1 MYQFARFILVALA
14 GLVSVSG
21 SAAQTAQDSLR
32 QRSMMDLTHGL
43 DTALSLLGMRRAD
56 LTMPADLLDR
66 DRHRSPFHDRLF
78 TDPISVFAWTD
89 SLSAELSSALEQK
102 SLDAIDGL
110 MQGVSLARLR
120 RTFHANVLTLDDLR
134 QRSTVNGIDSL
145 STPLRMLIVRY
156 LGALILTHEAVESAL
171 NRQRNLR
178 ELQSELDSLWR
189 LSPGEEDLTLWQIYE
204 QEGTGLA
211 TVQRVSQTIDTAVVS
226 TICSQ
231 GASLYADLLHLMAET
246 TKALDVLSESV
257 GTITVSTRYGRVAI
271 GGTGPDT
278 YSGEYACIVDL
289 GGNDTYN
296 LSGLDR
302 SVHTRCIVDFSGNDV
317 YRGADHTLGS
327 GSFGVGILIDWAGDD
342 EYHAADY
349 SLGSGLYGVGILHD
363 VSGNDIYRG
372 RTNCQGSGI
381 TGIGMLI
388 DQGGHDLYV
397 CAAQAQAFGATNGAG
412 ALVDVAGNDRYIAVS
427 PFADVLRYDDHQ
439 VSFVQGAALGSRPAM
454 SGGIGLLV
462 DAAGNDLYS
471 CDIYGQGTGYWF
483 GLGALVDLGG
493 DDRYDAYQYAQGSGV
508 HFAVGIMHDA
518 KGNDTYRSH
527 GVSQGCGHDIAT
539 GILLDDHGD
548 DVYVCESLSLGSGNA
563 NAVSILVDA
572 RGNDA
577 YSASNV
583 TNTLGYSDMRR
594 GYGMIGLFVDA
605 EGSDRYGETSRNDT
619 VTMKSSYGVFADLG
633 PQATASAQTASEQSK
648 PVTLTSSVDSL
659 FVQASAS
666 HLRFQNAVAPARAEL
681 GRRSQQ
687 ALDFLSTKFGTQM
700 PRERIT
706 LEFVLPQ
713 IYKSDPD
720 STTALLL
727 RKLESASMTEL
738 TMSATVIGKVKCRQA
753 LPRLQK
759 MLADSSWKRRRLAAV
774 AIGEID
780 DSASVC
786 ALAEIS
792 SDVHP
797 YVRQRAAYHAGRR
810 HPDALAVLGSALA
823 DTLQIVRMAAVEGI
837 TRGQRRKASALI
849 ETIDRCPDPKI
860 ATSLLR
866 LLAAADTTKRDI
878 KAFTAWFKRLDEAR
892 RRDLHRLADVLPRL
906 LADVVNG
913 ARYKKRKR
921 TKA

>member
-1 MYQFARFILVALA
+1 MHSCCGRILVVIAVVTALH
-14 GLVSVSG
+14 G
-21 SAAQTAQDSLR
+21 SSAQTSQDSLHR
-32 QRSMMDLTHGL
+32 LATAELTRAI
-43 DTALSLLGMRRAD
+43 DTSLSLLGMRRAD
-56 LTMPADLLDR
+56 LAMPADLLDR

-78 TDPISVFAWTD
+78 NDPVSVFAWTD
-89 SLSAELSSALEQK
+89 SISASLATVREQEV
-102 SLDAIDGL
+102 LDGIDGL
-110 MQGVSLARLR
+110 MQGVGLARLR

-134 QRSTVNGIDSL
+134 QRGAVTDIDSL
-145 STPLRMLIVRY
+145 GTPLRMLIVRY
-156 LGALILTHEAVESAL
+156 LGALVGTYKAVDVAR
-171 NRQRNLR
+171 NRQRSLR
-178 ELQSELDSLWR
+178 ELQNELDSLWR
-189 LSPGEEDLTLWQIYE
+189 LSPGEENLSLWQIYE
-204 QEGTGLA
+204 QEGAGRSS
-211 TVQRVSQTIDTAVVS
+211 VQRVSQTIDTAVVS

-246 TKALDVLSESV
+246 SKVLDVLSESV
-257 GTITVSTRYGRVAI
+257 SSTTISTRYGRIAI
-271 GGTGPDT
+271 GGSGPDI
-278 YSGEYACIVDL
+278 YSGEYACIIDL

-317 YRGADHTLGS
+317 YRGTDHTLGS
-327 GSFGVGILIDWAGDD
+327 GSFGAGILIDRAGDD

-349 SLGSGLYGVGILHD
+349 SLGSGLYGFGILHD
-363 VSGNDIYRG
+363 VAGNDVYRS
-372 RTNCQGSGI
+372 RTNGQGSGI
-381 TGIGMLI
+381 AGIGMLI

-483 GLGALVDLGG
+483 GLGALVDFGG

-508 HFAVGIMHDA
+508 HFAVGVLHDA

-539 GILLDDHGD
+539 GILLDDQGD

-563 NAVSILVDA
+563 NAVSILVDVK
-572 RGNDA
+572 GNDA

-594 GYGMIGLFVDA
+594 GYGMIGLFVDV
-605 EGSDRYGETSRNDT
+605 EGSDRYGETTRNDT

-633 PQATASAQTASEQSK
+633 LQASTSAPVAPERSA

-681 GRRSQQ
+681 GRRSRQ
-687 ALDFLSTKFGTQM
+687 ALDFLSTKFSTQM

-706 LEFVLPQ
+706 LEIVLPQ
-713 IYKSDPD
+713 LYKSDPD
-720 STTALLL
+720 LTTALLL
-727 RKLESASMTEL
+727 QKLESTSMSEL

-753 LPRLQK
+753 LPRLQQ
-759 MLADSSWKRRRLAAV
+759 MLTDSSWKRRRLAAV
-774 AIGEID
+774 TIGEID

-786 ALAEIS
+786 ALAMIC
-792 SDVHP
+792 SDPHP
-797 YVRQRAAYHAGRR
+797 YVRQRAAYHVGRR
-810 HPDALAVLGSALA
+810 HPDAPTVLASTLA
-823 DTLQIVRMAAVEGI
+823 DSLQIVRMAAVEGI
-837 TRGQRRKASALI
+837 ARGQRRSVSAIIDLI
-849 ETIDRCPDPKI
+849 NSSTDPRM
-860 ATSLLR
+860 ARSLIR
-866 LLAAADTTKRDI
+866 LFAAADTTKRDI
-878 KAFTAWFKRLDEAR
+878 KVFASWHKRLEEAR
-892 RRDLHRLADVLPRL
+892 RRDLRRVAEVLPRP
-906 LADVVNG
+906 LADVVTG
-913 ARYKKRKR
+913 ARSKKRKR
-921 TKA
+921 TRT